1 MKRLPD
7 DDCGFASALNV
18 IGGKWKTDIL
28 WEINVAP
35 RRFGELKRLLRGVSE
50 KMLAQQLREM
60 EADDLICRHVFPGRV
75 QRVEYSTTD
84 FGRSLNQAVTVM
96 AHWGKAYEIRM
107 AEKADRDARTPLE
120 LTDSPRDVVAFG
132 Q

>member
-18 IGGKWKTDIL
+18 IGGKWKMDIL
-28 WEINVAP
+28 WEINVAS
-35 RRFGELKRLLRGVSE
+35 RRFGELRRLLPGVSE

-60 EADDLICRHVFPGRV
+60 EADDLVCRQVFPGKV

-84 FGRSLNQAVTVM
+84 FGRSLNQAVAVM
-96 AHWGKAYEIRM
+96 SLWGKAYEIRM
-107 AEKADRDARTPLE
+107 AEKADRDGPAPLA
-120 LTDSPRDVVAFG
+120 LSA
-132 Q
+132 

>member
-28 WEINVAP
+28 WEVNVAP
-35 RRFGELKRLLRGVSE
+35 RRFGELKRILAGISE

-60 EADDLICRHVFPGRV
+60 EADDLVSRQVFPGKV
-75 QRVEYSTTD
+75 QRVEYTATE

-96 AHWGKAYEIRM
+96 AQWGKTYEVRM
-107 AEKADRDARTPLE
+107 AEKAG
-120 LTDSPRDVVAFG
+120 SDVRPHLA
-132 Q
+132 QSA

>member
-35 RRFGELKRLLRGVSE
+35 RRFGELKRVLSGVSE
-50 KMLAQQLREM
+50 KMLAQALREM
-60 EADDLICRHVFPGRV
+60 EADDLLRRKVFPGKV
-75 QRVEYSTTD
+75 QRVEYSATE

-96 AHWGKAYEIRM
+96 SHWGKAYEIRM
-107 AEKADRDARTPLE
+107 AEKTTQALSMPVFPSA
-120 LTDSPRDVVAFG
+120 
-132 Q
+132 

>member
-35 RRFGELKRLLRGVSE
+35 RRFGELKRVLSGVSE
-50 KMLAQQLREM
+50 KMLTQQLREM
-60 EADDLICRHVFPGRV
+60 EADDLPGKV
-75 QRVEYSTTD
+75 LRVEYSATE

-107 AEKADRDARTPLE
+107 AEKAERIVPM
-120 LTDSPRDVVAFG
+120 PVALSA
-132 Q
+132 

>member
-35 RRFGELKRLLRGVSE
+35 RRFGELRRILAGVSE
-50 KMLAQQLREM
+50 KMLSQQLREM
-60 EADDLICRHVFPGRV
+60 EADDLIRREVFTGRV
-75 QRVEYSTTD
+75 QRVEYSATE
-84 FGRSLNQAVTVM
+84 FGRSLNHAVTAM
-96 AHWGKAYEIRM
+96 AHWGKAFEIRM
-107 AEKADRDARTPLE
+107 AEKAETAQKAEQASRP
-120 LTDSPRDVVAFG
+120 VVALRA
-132 Q
+132 

>member
-35 RRFGELKRLLRGVSE
+35 RRFGELKRVLAGISE

-60 EADDLICRHVFPGRV
+60 EADDLVSRQVFPGKV
-75 QRVEYSTTD
+75 QRVEYTATD
-84 FGRSLNQAVTVM
+84 YGRSLNQAVTVM
-96 AHWGKAYEIRM
+96 AQWGKAHEIRM
-107 AEKADRDARTPLE
+107 AEKAV
-120 LTDSPRDVVAFG
+120 SDVRPHLALSA
-132 Q
+132 

>member
-18 IGGKWKTDIL
+18 IGGKWKMEIL
-28 WEINVAP
+28 WEITMAP
-35 RRFGELKRLLRGVSE
+35 RRFGELRRILPDVSE

-60 EADDLICRHVFPGRV
+60 EADDLICRQVFPGKV

-84 FGRSLNQAVTVM
+84 FGRSLNQAVAVM
-96 AHWGKAYEIRM
+96 SHWGKAYEIRM
-107 AEKADRDARTPLE
+107 AEKAGRDTRVRLAL
-120 LTDSPRDVVAFG
+120 SA
-132 Q
+132 

>member
-35 RRFGELKRLLRGVSE
+35 RRFGEFKRVLSGVSE
-50 KMLAQQLREM
+50 KMLAQQFREM
-60 EADDLICRHVFPGRV
+60 EADDLVRRQAFSGKV
-75 QRVEYSTTD
+75 QRVEYSATE

-96 AHWGKAYEIRM
+96 AHWGKAYEVRM
-107 AEKADRDARTPLE
+107 AEKAE
-120 LTDSPRDVVAFG
+120 KVVPMPVALSA
-132 Q
+132 

>member
-28 WEINVAP
+28 WEINVEP
-35 RRFGELKRLLRGVSE
+35 RRFGELKRILSGISE

-60 EADDLICRHVFPGRV
+60 EADDLIRREVSPGKV
-75 QRVEYSTTD
+75 QRVEYSATD
-84 FGRSLNQAVTVM
+84 FGRSLNHAVTVM
-96 AHWGKAYEIRM
+96 ADWGKAYEIRM
-107 AEKADRDARTPLE
+107 AEKAEQEHRPAMAMR
-120 LTDSPRDVVAFG
+120 A
-132 Q
+132 

>member
-28 WEINVAP
+28 WEINVEP
-35 RRFGELKRLLRGVSE
+35 RRFGELKRILSGVSE

-60 EADDLICRHVFPGRV
+60 EADDLIRREVFPGKV
-75 QRVEYSTTD
+75 QRVEYSATE
-84 FGRSLNQAVTVM
+84 FGRSLNHAVIVM

-107 AEKADRDARTPLE
+107 AEKAEQERLPVLAMR
-120 LTDSPRDVVAFG
+120 A
-132 Q
+132 

>member
-18 IGGKWKTDIL
+18 IGGKWKADIL

-35 RRFGELKRLLRGVSE
+35 RRFGELKRILTGISE

-60 EADDLICRHVFPGRV
+60 EADDLISRQVFPGKV
-75 QRVEYSTTD
+75 QRVEYMATD

-96 AHWGKAYEIRM
+96 AEWGKAHEIRM
-107 AEKADRDARTPLE
+107 AEKADTDGRTHLA
-120 LTDSPRDVVAFG
+120 LSA
-132 Q
+132 